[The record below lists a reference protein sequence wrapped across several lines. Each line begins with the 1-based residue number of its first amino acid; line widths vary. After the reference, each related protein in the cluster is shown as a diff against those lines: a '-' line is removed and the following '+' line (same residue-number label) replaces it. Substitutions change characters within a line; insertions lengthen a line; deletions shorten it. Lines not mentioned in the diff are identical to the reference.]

1 MFPNPQNQAFR
12 IGFGLQIGSHD
23 FLWPQRGPRCT
34 EPPPFLALP
43 SSQVKL
49 RSTSQRSRSVHVKL
63 GIWMGKTARQED
75 IFLFNNWG
83 GWLTLGGGFNPV
95 EKYESN
101 RKSSP
106 NRGENKKYLSFHHL
120 VHFKIHNYKNNT
132 FSRLVKN
139 GVAMWHTWH
148 ILFNMH
154 LGLVLNIRDLLQLV
168 QLRISH
174 NWHPIHGCLG
184 EIFTLQFMVDVLW

>member
-1 MFPNPQNQAFR
+1 MFPNPQNQALR
-12 IGFGLQIGSHD
+12 IGFGLQIGSYNHD
-23 FLWPQRGPRCT
+23 FLCPQRGPPCT

-101 RKSSP
+101 WKSSP
-106 NRGENKKYLSFHHL
+106 IFGVKIKTIWKHHL
-120 VHFKIHNYKNNT
+120 VHFKIHNYKNT
-132 FSRLVKN
+132 IRFPGWWKMVSQCDTPDTYYSTCTLVSF
-139 GVAMWHTWH
+139 W
-148 ILFNMH
+148 I
-154 LGLVLNIRDLLQLV
+154 
-168 QLRISH
+168 
-174 NWHPIHGCLG
+174 
-184 EIFTLQFMVDVLW
+184 